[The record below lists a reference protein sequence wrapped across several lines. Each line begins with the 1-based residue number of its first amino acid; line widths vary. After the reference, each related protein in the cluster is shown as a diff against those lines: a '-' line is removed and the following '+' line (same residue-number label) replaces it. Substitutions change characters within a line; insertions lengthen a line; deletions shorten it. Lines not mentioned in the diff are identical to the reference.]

1 MGLVQL
7 FCFLLFCQ
15 LVLILSAR
23 YGSGYQYN
31 CQRSFSCGYRGILH
45 YPFTKAEQPDC
56 GLILIHGCDDSYYS
70 PKLIQLEKNAK
81 NTELTA
87 VIDQNTIT
95 LSDPDFY
102 KRLQHNVCDT
112 LNQNY
117 TLPPPSPL
125 VSFYI
130 IYNVTLFRCNHGHS
144 INPPRQYFKYNCSSY
159 YIYYDSKQYSNVTIE
174 KARSFFSSCSLFQFP
189 SKDLTDTENILSFVS
204 GQMVVKIVL
213 SADCEECCNHRG
225 GQCRL
230 NANNKFYCHYEP
242 KNKRN
247 YFKLLLGL
255 GIGLSITF
263 VALGILIVRC
273 LFRRKRAPSDLQN
286 QSKSKSYND
295 ESDPYRNQDSENGTV
310 YFKIPLFS
318 YKELEEATNNF
329 HQANQLGSGGF
340 GIVYYG
346 RLRDGR
352 EIAVKRLYEH
362 NWRRVEQFTNEIE
375 ILARTRHTN
384 LVSLYGCTSHHSDEL
399 LLVYEY
405 VPNHTVDFHL
415 QGDLARID
423 TLPWHIRM
431 KIAIETASA
440 LAYLHASGIIHRD
453 VKTKNILLTNSFSV
467 KVADFGLSRLFPHDI
482 THASTAPQGTPGYVD
497 PDYHQC
503 YQLTNKSDV
512 YSFGVVLVE
521 LISSKLAVDMNRH
534 KDEINLSNL
543 ALKKIQKGEFTE
555 LVDPNLGFDS
565 DNEVKRM
572 IVSVAELAFQCLQ
585 REKELRPSMDEVLNV
600 LMRIESGK
608 DEPEHIVEEDVHPP
622 SPDGNEDEI
631 GLFQK
636 TIRHPSP
643 KAVVDEWDS
652 RPTTSNTISG
662 H

>member
-1 MGLVQL
+1 MALVHL
-7 FCFLLFCQ
+7 FCFLLFCH
-15 LVLILSAR
+15 LMLILSSGHGSR
-23 YGSGYQYN
+23 YQSN
-31 CQRSFSCGYRGILH
+31 CPPSFTCGNRGIFRH
-45 YPFTKAEQPDC
+45 PFTTSEQPEC
-56 GLILIHGCDDSYYS
+56 GFIFIHGCNGSYYS
-70 PKLIQLEKNAK
+70 PKWIQLEKNAK
-81 NTELTA
+81 TTELTA

-102 KRLQHNVCDT
+102 QRLQYNVCDT
-112 LNQNY
+112 LNHNY

-130 IYNVTLFRCNHGHS
+130 NYNVTLFQCNNS
-144 INPPRQYFKYNCSSY
+144 RNLNPPSHYFKYNCSSY
-159 YIYYDSKQYSNVTIE
+159 IIYYDRKQHSNVTKE
-174 KARSFFSSCSLFQFP
+174 KAHSFFSSCSLLQFP
-189 SKDLTDTENILSFVS
+189 SKDLTDTKNILSFVS

-213 SADCEECCNHRG
+213 SADCEECCNHRRG
-225 GQCRL
+225 RCRL

-242 KNKRN
+242 KNKRQ

-255 GIGLSITF
+255 GIGLGITL

-273 LFRRKRAPSDLQN
+273 LSRRKRALSDLQN
-286 QSKSKSYND
+286 QSKRKSYND
-295 ESDPYRNQDSENGTV
+295 EIDPYRNQDLENDTV

-346 RLRDGR
+346 RLQDGR

-415 QGDLARID
+415 QGDLARTD

-431 KIAIETASA
+431 RIAIETASA

-543 ALKKIQKGEFTE
+543 ALKKIQKGEFSE

-565 DNEVKRM
+565 NNEVKTM

-585 REKELRPSMDEVLNV
+585 REKELRPSMDEVLRV

-608 DEPEHIVEEDVHPP
+608 DEPEHIVEDMHPP

-636 TIRHPSP
+636 TMRQPSP

-652 RPTTSNTISG
+652 QSTTSNTISG
-662 H
+662 R

>member
-1 MGLVQL
+1 MGLVHL
-7 FCFLLFCQ
+7 FCFLWFCH
-15 LVLILSAR
+15 LMLILSSGH
-23 YGSGYQYN
+23 GSGYQSN
-31 CQRSFSCGYRGILH
+31 CPPSFTCGNRGIFR

-56 GLILIHGCDDSYYS
+56 GLIFIYGCGGSYYS

-112 LNQNY
+112 LNHNY

-130 IYNVTLFRCNHGHS
+130 NYNVTLFQCNHSHNF
-144 INPPRQYFKYNCSSY
+144 NPPSEYFKYNCPSFD
-159 YIYYDSKQYSNVTIE
+159 IYYDRKQHSNVTKE
-174 KARSFFSSCSLFQFP
+174 KARSFFSSCSLLQFP

-230 NANNKFYCHYEP
+230 NANNKFYCHNGTLQMNFSDHIFHLLMYGLLI
-242 KNKRN
+242 
-247 YFKLLLGL
+247 KLLSKWLL
-255 GIGLSITF
+255 LQS
-263 VALGILIVRC
+263 
-273 LFRRKRAPSDLQN
+273 RR
-286 QSKSKSYND
+286 
-295 ESDPYRNQDSENGTV
+295 
-310 YFKIPLFS
+310 I
-318 YKELEEATNNF
+318 
-329 HQANQLGSGGF
+329 
-340 GIVYYG
+340 
-346 RLRDGR
+346 R
-352 EIAVKRLYEH
+352 EI
-362 NWRRVEQFTNEIE
+362 
-375 ILARTRHTN
+375 ILSCY
-384 LVSLYGCTSHHSDEL
+384 LDLCTSHHSDEL

-431 KIAIETASA
+431 KIAIETASV

-482 THASTAPQGTPGYVD
+482 THASTTPQGTPGYVD

-585 REKELRPSMDEVLNV
+585 REKELRPSMDEVL
-600 LMRIESGK
+600 R
-608 DEPEHIVEEDVHPP
+608 
-622 SPDGNEDEI
+622 
-631 GLFQK
+631 
-636 TIRHPSP
+636 
-643 KAVVDEWDS
+643 
-652 RPTTSNTISG
+652 
-662 H
+662 

>member
-1 MGLVQL
+1 MSLIHL
-7 FCFLLFCQ
+7 FCFLLLCH
-15 LVLILSAR
+15 LVLILSGG
-23 YGSGYQYN
+23 YGNGYQDN
-31 CQRSFSCGYRGILH
+31 CPHSFSCGSRGIFS
-45 YPFTKAEQPDC
+45 YPFTKADQPDC
-56 GLILIHGCDDSYYS
+56 GLILLHSCDDSYYS
-70 PKLIQLEKNAK
+70 PKFIQLEENAGT
-81 NTELTA
+81 TELTGP
-87 VIDQNTIT
+87 VNQNTIT
-95 LSDPDFY
+95 LSDQDFY
-102 KRLQHNVCDT
+102 KRLQNNPCGT
-112 LNQNY
+112 LNSSY
-117 TLPPPSPL
+117 PLPPPSPL

-130 IYNVTLFRCNHGHS
+130 VYNVTLFRCNHSHN
-144 INPPRQYFKYNCSSY
+144 IKPPAQYFRYPCPSDD
-159 YIYYDSKQYSNVTIE
+159 IYYNRKLYPNDTKE
-174 KARSFFSSCSLFQFP
+174 KERSLFSSCLVLQFP
-189 SKDLTDTENILSFVS
+189 AKDLTDTKNILSFVS
-204 GQMVVKIVL
+204 AQVSVKIEL

-230 NANNKFYCHYEP
+230 DANNKFYCHNEP
-242 KNKRN
+242 KNKRV

-255 GIGLSITF
+255 GIGLGITL

-273 LFRRKRAPSDLQN
+273 LSRRKHARSSLQN
-286 QSKSKSYND
+286 QSKRKSYND
-295 ESDPYRNQDSENGTV
+295 EIDPYQNQDSENGTV

-329 HQANQLGSGGF
+329 HQANKLGSGGF

-346 RLRDGR
+346 RLQDGR
-352 EIAVKRLYEH
+352 EVAVKRLYQH

-375 ILARTRHTN
+375 ILARTRHAN

-415 QGDLARID
+415 QGDLAR
-423 TLPWHIRM
+423 TRVMSWHIRM
-431 KIAIETASA
+431 KIAIETASS

-521 LISSKLAVDMNRH
+521 LISSKLAVDMDRH
-534 KDEINLSNL
+534 KDEINLANL

-585 REKELRPSMDEVLNV
+585 REKELRPSMDEVLKV

-608 DEPEHIVEEDVHPP
+608 HEPEHIVEEDVHPP

-636 TIRHPSP
+636 TTRQPSP

-652 RPTTSNTISG
+652 RSTTSNTISG